1 MTTYRLRLCE
11 DQVPASA
18 EYITIPAKLNC
29 ILYVVSGEIVIK
41 RESTTY
47 TAESG
52 KAVFAGGPCKAQSNS
67 EASRVLRF
75 ELLKDSEGI
84 ESSIDPSAGVESR
97 VLLENPI
104 SLEPSAEYLM
114 RCDRVDF
121 DLGSEALPHG
131 HRGGGIRWLAAGEL
145 KVKQGDGEFHPM
157 QVGDA
162 WFEDGKIP
170 VHAIAST
177 EVLTA
182 FIRVSILP
190 REIQGKSSIMYVDPE
205 DANRSKPRTYT
216 VYVDEPIEL

>member
-1 MTTYRLRLCE
+1 MRLCE
-11 DQVPASA
+11 DYVSSGA
-18 EYITIPAKLNC
+18 EYLTIPAKLNC
-29 ILYVVSGEIVIK
+29 VLYAVSGEIIIK
-41 RESTTY
+41 RETTTL
-47 TAESG
+47 TAESE
-52 KAVFAGGPCKAQSNS
+52 KAVFAGGPCKAQSIS
-67 EASRVLRF
+67 EKSRVLRF
-75 ELLKDSEGI
+75 ELLRKPEGV
-84 ESSIDPSAGVESR
+84 ESSIDPSAGTESR
-97 VLLENPI
+97 VLLENQI
-104 SLEPSAEYLM
+104 SLDPSAEYLM

-131 HRGGGIRWLAAGEL
+131 HRGGGIRWLTAGEL
-145 KVKQGDGEFHPM
+145 KVKQGEGEFHPM

-190 REIQGKSSIMYVDPE
+190 REILGKSSIMYVDPE

-216 VYVDEPIEL
+216 VYVDEPVEI

>member
-1 MTTYRLRLCE
+1 MANYRLRLCE
-11 DQVPASA
+11 DNLSAAAPYLTLPAG
-18 EYITIPAKLNC
+18 LNC
-29 ILYVVSGEIVIK
+29 VLYAARGELTVRGEK
-41 RESTTY
+41 AETMVREE
-47 TAESG
+47 TA
-52 KAVFAGGPCKAQSNS
+52 AFAGGPCRVLAGTP
-67 EASRVLRF
+67 ASRVLRF
-75 ELLKDSEGI
+75 ELLKDTDGLEARLDSG
-84 ESSIDPSAGVESR
+84 PHLESR
-97 VLLENPI
+97 LLLEHPI
-104 SLEPSAEYLM
+104 QLDSSARYLM

-145 KVKQGDGEFHPM
+145 KVKQGEGEFHPM

-216 VYVDEPIEL
+216 VYVDEPIEI